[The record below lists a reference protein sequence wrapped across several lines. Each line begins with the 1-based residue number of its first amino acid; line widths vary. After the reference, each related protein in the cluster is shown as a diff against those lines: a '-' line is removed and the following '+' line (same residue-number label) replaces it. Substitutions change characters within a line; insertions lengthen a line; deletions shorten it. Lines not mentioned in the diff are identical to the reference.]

1 VSPGVEQR
9 TLPAPVTGPSTRP
22 SRIARPDLTFV
33 WPVALAVGSALTL
46 WVVSDVAVRQVAVF
60 VGYELGF
67 VVLPGW
73 LLYRVLAPDD
83 SAGRTVTFG
92 WALGYVLEIG
102 AYIVVSALGARGL
115 FPFYPLV
122 LSPLLIVLRRRGMGR
137 RERAGSGPAWTVAV
151 VGVVSLAYIGISY
164 FATAP
169 LPWRITKVTYFSDIP
184 YHLSLAAEA
193 LHHWPMVDPNVSG
206 TGLYYHVWAHL
217 DMAATTS
224 VTGLP
229 LPLMLLRLS
238 LVPLTLLFLAEL
250 TFAGRTFTGRA
261 WVGAVAAGLLLLV
274 GEADVQPW
282 NSYPFLGFFFIGIW
296 FSPTFL
302 LGLVFFVPAVTL
314 IAERLDSDEG
324 VRTGWK
330 RWVLIGLF
338 LVGCGGAKATIL
350 SVLLGALVLLLG
362 LRWTKARR
370 VGPNGL
376 MALASVGIAFL
387 AYYLAIYRHSALGL
401 GWDPLG
407 SIAAMGWI
415 TDLRNSIGNG
425 IGWPLGV
432 VLGTLGLFGAQLA
445 GLPVLIALRRRLTER
460 RVLLLALFIVG
471 LGPFYFLH
479 QPGNSQL
486 FFTHYGLVAAAL
498 LSAEGIVLLFAGW
511 PARAV
516 VRATAANAYATA
528 ALVVLLVYAVATVHG
543 VASAFVVALALGTA
557 FVALWRWSSPSGR
570 ANGRLSALV
579 IAGAVAL
586 LLVRWLGGSVSR
598 ATEGY
603 VFVAAL
609 LGGTAL
615 AAALSRGVRRR
626 ELALFLV
633 AAAVTVGALD
643 VPLDYGPGAID
654 HLQAGTRFYRQSSTG
669 LNRGLYEGLS
679 WIRSHTSDDAVLA
692 VNNYYDGTGRY
703 RQATYF
709 DYAAFAERRVFLE
722 GWISTATAWNT
733 VGNGVRQGRKVP
745 FPERFR
751 LNNAVFQH
759 ADRKALSVMVHGF
772 GVRYLVDD
780 RIQGTASS
788 RLGRLGRIAFENPA
802 VIVYA
807 VGPAS

>member
-1 VSPGVEQR
+1 MSPGVKGRAQTTSEGES
-9 TLPAPVTGPSTRP
+9 TLVLRFEGV
-22 SRIARPDLTFV
+22 RIAPMAPAILV
-33 WPVALAVGSALTL
+33 VGAALAVWLLG
-46 WVVSDVAVRQVAVF
+46 DVGLRDIGVF
-60 VGYELGF
+60 LGYQLGF
-67 VVLPGW
+67 VAIPGW
-73 LLYRVLAPDD
+73 LLYRVLAPED
-83 SAGRTVTFG
+83 SAARALVFG

-102 AYIVVSALGARGL
+102 AYILASALGVRGL
-115 FPFYPLV
+115 FSFYPLA
-122 LSPLLIVLRRRGMGR
+122 LAPLLAIGLRQGIGR
-137 RERAGSGPAWTVAV
+137 RAVDGVGPALVTAV

-193 LHHWPMVDPNVSG
+193 LHHWPMADPNVSG
-206 TGLYYHVWAHL
+206 TALYYHVWAHL
-217 DMAATTS
+217 DLAATST

-229 LPLMLLRLS
+229 LPLLLLRLT
-238 LVPLTLLFLAEL
+238 LVPLMLLFLAQVVL
-250 TFAGRTFTGRA
+250 AGRAFTGRA
-261 WVGAVAAGLLLLV
+261 WVGAIAAGLLLLV

-314 IAERLDSDEG
+314 IAERLDSNEG
-324 VRTGWK
+324 VRAGSK

-338 LVGCGGAKATIL
+338 LIGCGGAKATIL

-362 LRWTKARR
+362 LRWAKARH

-376 MALASVGIAFL
+376 MALASVGVAFL
-387 AYYLAIYRHSALGL
+387 VYYLAIYRHSALGL

-407 SIAAMGWI
+407 SIGAMGWI

-460 RVLLLALFIVG
+460 RILLLALFIVG
-471 LGPFYFLH
+471 LGPFYLLH

-486 FFTHYGLVAAAL
+486 FFTHYGLVAAVL
-498 LSAEGIVLLFAGW
+498 LSAEGIVLLSAAW

-543 VASAFVVALALGTA
+543 VASAFVAALALGSV
-557 FVALWRWSSPSGR
+557 FIALWRWSSPSGR

-579 IAGAVAL
+579 IAGAATL
-586 LLVRWLGGSVSR
+586 LLVRWLGGNVSR

-603 VFVAAL
+603 AFVAAL

-615 AAALSRGVRRR
+615 AAALSHGSRRR

-633 AAAVTVGALD
+633 VAAVTVGALD
-643 VPLDYGPGAID
+643 VPLDYGPEAID

-669 LNRGLYEGLS
+669 LNRGLYKGLS
-679 WIRSHTSDDAVLA
+679 WIRLHTSDDAVLA

-733 VGNGVRQGRKVP
+733 VGTGVRQGRKVP

-759 ADRKALSVMVHGF
+759 ADRKALSVLVHGF

-780 RIQGTASS
+780 RVQGTASS